1 MIRLNRSSPPPPP
14 PPRGLPV
21 LMRDV
26 IVASIALL
34 LGVVLSGI
42 GYLFREEPAK
52 LNETRGR
59 TEFNRL
65 RIERNESDIRDIR
78 ADIRRIIETMR
89 THRHQ

>member
-1 MIRLNRSSPPPPP
+1 
-14 PPRGLPV
+14 
-21 LMRDV
+21 MRDV

-34 LGVVLSGI
+34 LGAVLSGI

-52 LNETRGR
+52 LDETRGR

-78 ADIRRIIETMR
+78 ADIRRMIETIR
-89 THRHQ
+89 THKHQ

>member
-1 MIRLNRSSPPPPP
+1 
-14 PPRGLPV
+14 
-21 LMRDV
+21 MRDA

-34 LGVVLSGI
+34 LGAVLSGI

-52 LNETRGR
+52 LDETRGR

-78 ADIRRIIETMR
+78 ADIRRMIETIR
-89 THRHQ
+89 THKHQ

>member
-1 MIRLNRSSPPPPP
+1 
-14 PPRGLPV
+14 
-21 LMRDV
+21 MRDV
-26 IVASIALL
+26 IVVSIALL
-34 LGVVLSGI
+34 LGAVLSGI

-89 THRHQ
+89 THKHQ

>member
-1 MIRLNRSSPPPPP
+1 
-14 PPRGLPV
+14 
-21 LMRDV
+21 MRDV

>member
-1 MIRLNRSSPPPPP
+1 
-14 PPRGLPV
+14 
-21 LMRDV
+21 MRDA

-34 LGVVLSGI
+34 LGAVLSGI

-89 THRHQ
+89 THKHQ

>member
-14 PPRGLPV
+14 TPRGLPV

-26 IVASIALL
+26 IVVSIALL
-34 LGVVLSGI
+34 LGAVLSGI

-89 THRHQ
+89 THKHQ

>member
-1 MIRLNRSSPPPPP
+1 
-14 PPRGLPV
+14 
-21 LMRDV
+21 MRDA

-34 LGVVLSGI
+34 LGAVLSGI

-78 ADIRRIIETMR
+78 ADIRRMIETIR
-89 THRHQ
+89 THKHQ

>member
-14 PPRGLPV
+14 TPRGLPV

-34 LGVVLSGI
+34 LGAVLSGI

-78 ADIRRIIETMR
+78 ADIRRIIETIR
-89 THRHQ
+89 THKHQ

>member
-1 MIRLNRSSPPPPP
+1 
-14 PPRGLPV
+14 
-21 LMRDV
+21 MRDV
-26 IVASIALL
+26 IVVSIALL
-34 LGVVLSGI
+34 LGAVLSGI

-78 ADIRRIIETMR
+78 ADIRRMIETIR
-89 THRHQ
+89 THKHQ

>member
-14 PPRGLPV
+14 TPRGLPV
-21 LMRDV
+21 LMRDA

-34 LGVVLSGI
+34 LGAVLSGI

-52 LNETRGR
+52 LDETRGR

-78 ADIRRIIETMR
+78 ADIRRMIETIR
-89 THRHQ
+89 THKHQ